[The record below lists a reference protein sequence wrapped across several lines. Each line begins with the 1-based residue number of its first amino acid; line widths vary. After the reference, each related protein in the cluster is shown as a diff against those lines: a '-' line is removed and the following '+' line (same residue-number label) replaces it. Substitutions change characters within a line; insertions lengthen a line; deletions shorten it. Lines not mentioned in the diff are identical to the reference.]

1 MIPIIT
7 VFTPT
12 YNRAYLLPR
21 CYESLCRQT
30 SDAFEW
36 IIVDD
41 GSMDN
46 TAEVVRGF
54 MTDIQESSGAAS
66 ETNPETTSKS
76 TPEGTYKPFS
86 GIAKNHTFRI
96 TYQRQPNGGKHRAI
110 NRGVNLAQGEL
121 FLILDSDDYLTDD
134 AIQQVVDHYLP
145 IADNKR
151 CGGLG
156 ALKALHNGGIIFP
169 EYVKGEEDIPHLQ
182 LCYGRG
188 CISDKCEVHRTSVQ
202 KEFPFPEIEGETFCP
217 EALVENRISTK
228 YFLHYFDTAIC
239 RCEYLD
245 DGLTKKIVQIRMESP
260 IASMLT
266 YAELTRYPIPWHQR
280 IKAAINYHRFA
291 CCCNKKSPVK
301 GIDQGNPVHLP
312 TIKWYWIWTKPLGWL
327 MHLRDKTTRIPL
339 P

>member
-1 MIPIIT
+1 MSNPIVT

-12 YNRAYLLPR
+12 YNRSHLLTR
-21 CYESLCRQT
+21 CFDSLCRQT

-54 MTDIQESSGAAS
+54 MTDIKEEGK
-66 ETNPETTSKS
+66 TTI
-76 TPEGTYKPFS
+76 GT
-86 GIAKNHTFRI
+86 AKNHSFRI
-96 TYQRQPNGGKHRAI
+96 TYQWQPNGGKHRAI
-110 NRGVNLAQGEL
+110 NRGVEMAKGVL
-121 FLILDSDDYLTDD
+121 FLILDSDDYLTDN

-145 IADNKR
+145 MADNDR

-156 ALKALHNGGIIFP
+156 ALKALHHGGIICP
-169 EYVKGEEDIPHLQ
+169 EHVKGEEDIPHLQ

-188 CISDKCEVHRTSVQ
+188 CISDKCEIHRTSVQ
-202 KEFPFPEIEGETFCP
+202 KDFPFPEIEGEHFCP

-245 DGLTKKIVQIRMESP
+245 DGLTKKIVKIRMQSP
-260 IASMLT
+260 VASMMT
-266 YAELTRYPIPWHQR
+266 YAELTRYPIPLKQQ
-280 IKAAINYHRFA
+280 IKAAINYYRFA
-291 CCCNKKSPVK
+291 CCRDKNKPVV
-301 GIDQGNPVHLP
+301 GTDQGNPVQIP
-312 TIKWYWIWTKPLGWL
+312 TIHKKWIWTKPIGWL
-327 MHLRDKTTRIPL
+327 MHLRDKRSISQI
-339 P
+339 

>member
-1 MIPIIT
+1 MPNLLIS

-12 YNRAYLLPR
+12 YNRAHLLPR

-41 GSMDN
+41 GSTDD
-46 TAEVVRGF
+46 TTDIVQGF
-54 MTDIQESSGAAS
+54 MTVITEKDKTII
-66 ETNPETTSKS
+66 
-76 TPEGTYKPFS
+76 

-156 ALKALHNGGIIFP
+156 AM
-169 EYVKGEEDIPHLQ
+169 KGVI
-182 LCYGRG
+182 R
-188 CISDKCEVHRTSVQ
+188 
-202 KEFPFPEIEGETFCP
+202 
-217 EALVENRISTK
+217 STR
-228 YFLHYFDTAIC
+228 F
-239 RCEYLD
+239 
-245 DGLTKKIVQIRMESP
+245 
-260 IASMLT
+260 
-266 YAELTRYPIPWHQR
+266 R
-280 IKAAINYHRFA
+280 IKFM
-291 CCCNKKSPVK
+291 S
-301 GIDQGNPVHLP
+301 L
-312 TIKWYWIWTKPLGWL
+312 
-327 MHLRDKTTRIPL
+327 
-339 P
+339 